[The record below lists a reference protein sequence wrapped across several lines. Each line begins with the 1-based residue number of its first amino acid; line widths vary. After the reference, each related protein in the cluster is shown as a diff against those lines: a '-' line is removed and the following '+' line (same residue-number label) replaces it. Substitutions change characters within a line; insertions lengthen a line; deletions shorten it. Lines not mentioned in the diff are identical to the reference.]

1 MLRIGRSIRAPPKHQ
16 LADPALAARLL
27 GLDAPAL
34 LRADQGSTQLTEGT
48 ILGALFE
55 HLAALSVHTY
65 AEAADVKHI
74 RWLRDRIGDD
84 LIDAV
89 VIYAGEY
96 AYRRR
101 DGVAVVPLALL
112 GP

>member
-1 MLRIGRSIRAPPKHQ
+1 MLAIEVK
-16 LADPALAARLL
+16 LADRVE
-27 GLDAPAL
+27 D
-34 LRADQGSTQLTEGT
+34 
-48 ILGALFE
+48 
-55 HLAALSVHTY
+55 
-65 AEAADVKHI
+65 ADVKHI

-89 VIYAGEY
+89 VICAGEH

-101 DGVAVVPLALL
+101 DAVVPLALL